1 MKTARR
7 NLKIGVSGVRGIVG
21 ETLSPALAADFAASF
36 GGFAGRGVIL
46 VGRDTRPSG
55 VMIENAVA
63 AGLLAS
69 GAHVLLAGIVPTPTL
84 QILVQHYDAAG
95 AVAITASHNPAEWN
109 ALKFIDSSAFFLTEN
124 GMNALLDSYNQPQD
138 DFVEESAYR
147 GIGTI
152 ENAFRIHADRIRKVV
167 NVEAIRHAHL
177 KVAVDCCN
185 GVGALYSREFLESL
199 GCEVISIFD
208 ETDGVFRRSPEPVAA
223 NLTRLCETV
232 RENGCAVGF
241 AQDPDGDRIS
251 LVDEQGTALGEQYS
265 ILIPALRVLE
275 RTPGPVVANV
285 QTTRS
290 LGDLAARFSVPITYS
305 KVGEINVAAEMRAHN
320 AVFGAEGGSG
330 GVLVGVS
337 LGWLLR
343 EEATTGG
350 TELGAWLLKAK
361 IPGLSIGTLCLA
373 IDLTIIVFYAA
384 VFRSLENALYGGIAL
399 YISTKVM
406 DMVVYGGSAAKLA
419 YIISNEQEKIT
430 HELLARD
437 MGVTRLTA
445 EGAYTHNDKPVLL
458 CAVRRREIVAVKRL
472 VNEIDPTAFFI
483 VCDAREVLGEGFG
496 EYKPDG
502 L

>member
-1 MKTARR
+1 MTGKIKSIAAQYAMITLACALYAVGF
-7 NLKIGVSGVRGIVG
+7 NWCFDPNHLSVGGFTGVAQIINFFIPQIPIGVAIIVLNLPLFL
-21 ETLSPALAADFAASF
+21 LSWTK
-36 GGFAGRGVIL
+36 
-46 VGRDTRPSG
+46 VGRHWLYATLYATLVSSG
-55 VMIENAVA
+55 MID
-63 AGLLAS
+63 
-69 GAHVLLAGIVPTPTL
+69 LLAGVYTFRPMEPMLAAVYGGVIV
-84 QILVQHYDAAG
+84 G
-95 AVAITASHNPAEWN
+95 
-109 ALKFIDSSAFFLTEN
+109 
-124 GMNALLDSYNQPQD
+124 
-138 DFVEESAYR
+138 
-147 GIGTI
+147 
-152 ENAFRIHADRIRKVV
+152 
-167 NVEAIRHAHL
+167 
-177 KVAVDCCN
+177 
-185 GVGALYSREFLESL
+185 L
-199 GCEVISIFD
+199 GC
-208 ETDGVFRRSPEPVAA
+208 GLMLR
-223 NLTRLCETV
+223 
-232 RENGCAVGF
+232 
-241 AQDPDGDRIS
+241 
-251 LVDEQGTALGEQYS
+251 YS
-265 ILIPALRVLE
+265 
-275 RTPGPVVANV
+275 
-285 QTTRS
+285 
-290 LGDLAARFSVPITYS
+290 
-305 KVGEINVAAEMRAHN
+305 
-320 AVFGAEGGSG
+320 
-330 GVLVGVS
+330 
-337 LGWLLR
+337 
-343 EEATTGG
+343 ATTGG